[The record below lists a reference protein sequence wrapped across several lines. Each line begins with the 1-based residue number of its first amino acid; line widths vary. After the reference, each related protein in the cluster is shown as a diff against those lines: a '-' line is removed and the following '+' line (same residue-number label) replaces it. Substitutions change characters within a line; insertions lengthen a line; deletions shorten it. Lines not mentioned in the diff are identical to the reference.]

1 MRSIVHPMLPTAAEP
16 TSAQAPVLEALGPL
30 LLDGAWGR
38 QAREYLGRATQRLFE
53 LHQGGASGGEIVAQ
67 WTAVVDHVVRAMY
80 EAARAG
86 YADQYTV
93 LDQRVAM
100 IAQGGYGRGE
110 LNPCSDIDLLIVY
123 PQRPD
128 AFVETVTEKVL
139 YALWDTGLTVGHALR
154 NLRDCVRLGAKDL
167 KVKTAL
173 LDTRFLAGD
182 RVLYK
187 QFAELMESELLKR
200 NAARF
205 FRDKVAES
213 EERHRRYGDSVYLVE
228 PQIKEGE
235 GGLRDIHT
243 AMWLAKV
250 KYVVHDLSEL
260 MEKGVLT
267 ERDYAEVAGARD
279 FLWRVR
285 NALHFLSG
293 QHLDQLT
300 FEYQERIASDLGYR
314 DAEHSRG
321 VEQFMRDYYL
331 HARVVNR
338 FSDDIISRC
347 LERSS
352 PYRFLGRL
360 GGRAIRP
367 GVRIAGNELV
377 VGDPATFRKDPILL
391 LRVFADAQRHG
402 VALSTATRRLIRAHA
417 SLIDDTVRQAPAAA
431 RAFVDV
437 LGWPHGVYRALHEM
451 HELDVLGAYLPEFA
465 NLRCMAQY
473 DRYHIYTVDE
483 HTLRAVYRLEQLLHG
498 EFKHDVPLLTS
509 VMRDVDNVEVLY
521 LAMLFHDAGKGQG
534 GDHSNKGAVLA
545 RAVAGRLGLN
555 ADDIAQLELL
565 VRHHLLMHHLATRR
579 DIHDP
584 KLIGEFARTVGTLA
598 TLKKLY
604 VLTFADLGA
613 TNPKLWNSWQDLLLG
628 ELYALT
634 VESFERGVTVERA
647 QIERANRIRERVA
660 DTIGEAAGEALERF
674 LADMPDRY
682 FLTTPEED
690 IPQHFD
696 MVRRYAEE
704 PLVTAVAH
712 FPEREF
718 SEFTVVTCD
727 QPGLFA
733 KLTGVLR
740 AHGMNIGA
748 ASITTGGSGVVV
760 DVFRV
765 THLDGAAIARDDGR
779 WERIQVAVGKVLS
792 GELDVEEMVAHA
804 GRPSILGEKVVP
816 RQPTKVE
823 IDNRVSEDFTVLDVF
838 TLDRV
843 GILFAIANT
852 LYHLELS
859 IHLAKI
865 TTSVDRVLDVFYLTD
880 RDGRK
885 VDDPAR
891 LALIRDTVLA
901 ELQPLVEAPGPG
913 AGGSVTAPDITGR
926 LPTNGQPTTG
936 NG

>member
-1 MRSIVHPMLPTAAEP
+1 MMPTTTETVSP
-16 TSAQAPVLEALGPL
+16 SGDVPVLETLGPL
-30 LLDGAWGR
+30 LLDGAWGL
-38 QAREYLGRATQRLFE
+38 QARDFLGRARQLLFVEHQR
-53 LHQGGASGGEIVAQ
+53 GATGRTIVTQ
-67 WTAVVDHVVRAMY
+67 WTAVVDRVVQALY
-80 EAARAG
+80 EAARAS
-86 YADQYTV
+86 YAERYTV
-93 LDQRVAM
+93 LDQRVAL

-110 LNPCSDIDLLIVY
+110 LNPCSDIDLLVVY

-154 NLRDCVRLGAKDL
+154 NLRDCVKLGGKDL

-182 RVLYK
+182 QALYAT
-187 QFAELMESELLKR
+187 FATLMESELLKR
-200 NAARF
+200 NAGRF

-213 EERHRRYGDSVYLVE
+213 TERHRKFGDSVYLVE
-228 PQIKEGE
+228 PHVKEGE

-250 KYVVHDLSEL
+250 KYVVHDLAEL
-260 MEKGVLT
+260 LEKGVLT
-267 ERDYAEVAGARD
+267 EGDYAEIVAARD

-285 NALHFLSG
+285 NALHFMSG

-300 FEYQERIASDLGYR
+300 FEFQERIAADLGYR
-314 DAEHSRG
+314 DSPHAKA

-331 HARVVNR
+331 HARTVNR
-338 FSDDIISRC
+338 FSDDIIARC
-347 LERSS
+347 LEPTA

-367 GVRIAGNELV
+367 GVRIAGSELV
-377 VGDPATFRKDPILL
+377 VGDAAAFHDDPVLL
-391 LRVFADAQRHG
+391 LRVFGDAQRHG
-402 VALSTATRRLIRAHA
+402 VRLSPATRRLIRANAHR
-417 SLIDDTVRQAPAAA
+417 IDESARRTPAAA
-431 RAFVDV
+431 RAFLDI
-437 LGWPHGVYRALHEM
+437 LRWPYSVYETLREM
-451 HELDVLGAYLPEFA
+451 HELDVLGAYLPEFV

-498 EFKHDVPLLTS
+498 EFKHEAPQLTQ
-509 VMRDVDNVEVLY
+509 VMREVGGIEILY

-534 GDHSNKGAVLA
+534 GDHSNKGAEMA
-545 RAVAGRLGLN
+545 RGVAARLGLN
-555 ADDIAQLELL
+555 ADDTAQLELL

-584 KLIGEFARTVGTLA
+584 KLVGEFARTVGTLA
-598 TLKKLY
+598 TLQKLY

-628 ELYALT
+628 ELYGLA
-634 VESFERGVTVERA
+634 VEGFERGVTIEQAQVARA
-647 QIERANRIRERVA
+647 TRIRDRVA
-660 DTIGEAAGEALERF
+660 AAIGDGVGDGLQRF

-682 FLTTPEED
+682 FLTTPEAD
-690 IPQHFD
+690 IPRHFEL
-696 MVRRYAEE
+696 VRRLGEE
-704 PLVTAVAH
+704 LLVTAVEH

-718 SEFTVVTCD
+718 SEFTVVTRD
-727 QPGLFA
+727 RPGLFA

-740 AHGMNIGA
+740 AYGMNIGTA
-748 ASITTGGSGVVV
+748 RIATGGGGVVV

-765 THLDGAAIARDDGR
+765 THLEGAPIARDPDR
-779 WERIQVAVGKVLS
+779 WERIQTAVGKVLA
-792 GELDVEEMVAHA
+792 GELDVEEMVARA
-804 GRPSILGEKVVP
+804 GRPSVLGEKIVP
-816 RQPTKVE
+816 RLPTKVE
-823 IDNRVSEDFTVLDVF
+823 IDNQVSEDFTVVDVF

-843 GILFAIANT
+843 GILFAITNA

-865 TTSVDRVLDVFYLTD
+865 TTSVDRVLDVFYVTD
-880 RDGRK
+880 CDGRK
-885 VDDPAR
+885 IVDPGR
-891 LALIRDTVLA
+891 LAFIRDTVLE
-901 ELQPLVEAPGPG
+901 ELQPLVEREKAPMN
-913 AGGSVTAPDITGR
+913 TDDNR
-926 LPTNGQPTTG
+926 
-936 NG
+936 

>member
-1 MRSIVHPMLPTAAEP
+1 MMPTAVAEP
-16 TSAQAPVLEALGPL
+16 TSRPNVPVLDTLGSL

-38 QAREYLGRATQRLFE
+38 QARDYLGRARQLLFE
-53 LHQGGASGGEIVAQ
+53 RHLAGASGGDIVAA
-67 WTAVVDHVVRAMY
+67 WTAVVDHVVQAMY
-80 EAARAG
+80 EAARAS
-86 YADQYTV
+86 YAERYTV
-93 LDQRVAM
+93 LDQRVAF

-110 LNPCSDIDLLIVY
+110 LNPCSDIDLLVVY

-154 NLRDCVRLGAKDL
+154 NLRDCVKLGGKDL

-182 RVLYK
+182 QALYAT
-187 QFAELMESELLKR
+187 FTATMESDLLKR
-200 NAARF
+200 NATRF

-213 EERHRRYGDSVYLVE
+213 DDRHRRYGDSVYLVE

-250 KYVVHDLSEL
+250 KYVVRDLHEL

-267 ERDYAEVAGARD
+267 ERDHAEIAAARD
-279 FLWRVR
+279 FLFRVR
-285 NALHFLSG
+285 NALHFHSG

-300 FEYQERIASDLGYR
+300 FEYQERIAGDLGYR
-314 DAEHSRG
+314 DAGHHKG
-321 VEQFMRDYYL
+321 VEEFMRDYYL
-331 HARVVNR
+331 HARAVNR
-338 FSDDIISRC
+338 FSNDIIARC
-347 LERSS
+347 LERTS
-352 PYRFLGRL
+352 PYRLLGRL

-367 GVRIAGNELV
+367 GVRIVGNELV
-377 VGDPATFRKDPILL
+377 VGDPATFRDKPAML
-391 LRVFADAQRHG
+391 LRVFADSQRHG
-402 VALSTATRRLIRAHA
+402 VRFSPATRRLIRAHA
-417 SLIDDTVRQAPAAA
+417 ALIDDAVRRAPEAG
-431 RAFVDV
+431 RAFLDV
-437 LGWPHGVYRALHEM
+437 LGWPHNVYDTLHEM
-451 HELDVLGAYLPEFA
+451 HELDVLGAFLPEFG

-483 HTLRAVYRLEQLLHG
+483 HSLRAVYRLDQLLHG
-498 EFKHDVPLLTS
+498 GFKRDAPLLTG
-509 VMRDVDNVEVLY
+509 VMREVDNIEVLY
-521 LAMLFHDAGKGQG
+521 LSMLFHDAGKGQG
-534 GDHSNKGAVLA
+534 GDHSNKGAALA
-545 RAVAGRLGLN
+545 RAVGERLGLH
-555 ADDIAQLELL
+555 DDDLAQIELL

-584 KLIGEFARTVGTLA
+584 KLVTDFARTVGTLA
-598 TLKKLY
+598 TLQKLY

-613 TNPKLWNSWQDLLLG
+613 TNPKLWNSWQDMLLG
-628 ELYALT
+628 ELYALA
-634 VESFERGVTVERA
+634 VESFERGITVEQAQVERA
-647 QIERANRIRERVA
+647 TRIRERVA
-660 DTIGEAAGEALERF
+660 AAVGEAAGEALERF

-690 IPQHFD
+690 IPQHFEL
-696 MVRRYAEE
+696 VRRYAEE

-712 FPEREF
+712 FPEREY

-727 QPGLFA
+727 HPGLFA

-748 ASITTGGSGVVV
+748 ARITTGGSGVVV

-765 THLDGAAIARDDGR
+765 THLDGAAIARDDER
-779 WERIQVAVGKVLS
+779 WERIQVAVGKVLN
-792 GELDVEEMVAHA
+792 GELDVEHLVAQA

-823 IDNRVSEDFTVLDVF
+823 IDNQVSEDFTVIDVF

-843 GILFAIANT
+843 GILFAIANA

-865 TTSVDRVLDVFYLTD
+865 TTSVDRVLDVFYVTD
-880 RDGRK
+880 LDGRK
-885 VDDPAR
+885 VEDPAR
-891 LALIRDTVLA
+891 LALIRDTVLE
-901 ELQPLVEAPGPG
+901 ELQPLVEAPGRSSP
-913 AGGSVTAPDITGR
+913 
-926 LPTNGQPTTG
+926 
-936 NG
+936 